1 MKRVVKYIAKD
12 GTEFESSDACF
23 NYDRSSKFAAA
34 LAVFMNNKLPDI
46 TEEEV
51 KVSSRFLEA
60 IYADPDAFLAV
71 LESAQEPKRRG
82 RPKKSRA
89 SAPKAIEVTNNEVE
103 EKPVEVIQSTTP
115 VVKKPITLS
124 GAWRSFPTP
133 KVLT

>member
-34 LAVFMNNKLPDI
+34 LAVFMSNKLPDL

-60 IYADPDAFLAV
+60 IYADPDAFMAV
-71 LESAQEPKRRG
+71 LESAKEPKRRG
-82 RPKKSRA
+82 RPKKVRIET
-89 SAPKAIEVTNNEVE
+89 PKAIEAPNNKVE
-103 EKPVEVIQSTTP
+103 EKPVEAIQSITP
-115 VVKKPITLS
+115 AVKKPITLS
-124 GAWRSFPTP
+124 KTWRTFPA
-133 KVLT
+133 KV